1 MDLFSYSNQ
10 NNLNQ
15 TQPLAVRMRPR
26 DFNEFIG
33 HEDIVGKNKFLR
45 KMIEADK
52 IPSMILFGP
61 PGTGKTTLAQMIAKM
76 TNSHF

>member
-33 HEDIVGKNKFLR
+33 HEDIVGK
-45 KMIEADK
+45 KMCIRDSTRE
-52 IPSMILFGP
+52 
-61 PGTGKTTLAQMIAKM
+61 
-76 TNSHF
+76 NSNVWSALSRFRRVHYKVNQ